1 VNVNIKQQI
10 NREMENYFNSDTRR
24 VNHAHRVADYAEQ
37 LWKCEGGDYPVIIAA
52 GLLHDIGI
60 PEAERKYHSS
70 SGKYQEIEGPPIAR
84 EILTKLG
91 FPAEQI
97 DEICEIIAHHHTP
110 GIVSTMNFR
119 ILSDADWLVNIGDEC
134 DIENR
139 EKIEKIIEKVF
150 LTASGRYLAGRIYL
164 SP

>member
-1 VNVNIKQQI
+1 MNVNIKQQI
-10 NREMENYFNSDTRR
+10 NREMETYFNGDTRR
-24 VNHAHRVADYAEQ
+24 INHAHRVADYAEQ
-37 LWKCEGGDYPVIIAA
+37 LWKSEGGDYPVIIAA

-60 PEAERKYHSS
+60 PEAERKYHSA
-70 SGKYQEIEGPPIAR
+70 SGKYQEIEGPPVAR
-84 EILTKLG
+84 EILTELG
-91 FPAEQI
+91 FPEEQL

-110 GIVSTMNFR
+110 GIITTINFK

-134 DIENR
+134 DIENK

-150 LTASGRYLAGRIYL
+150 LTAGGRYLAGRIYL